1 MRRHF
6 IAAAALTLTALTIA
20 GCKSQ
25 QQKQQESLAA
35 LQAKYNTMLNQ
46 YSSDCTGLGLDR
58 NNAPRVAK
66 CNAEEAQMKS
76 VEDQIKALSAQVAT
90 H

>member
-1 MRRHF
+1 MRRRL
-6 IAAAALTLTALTIA
+6 IAAVLTLTALTIA

-25 QQKQQESLAA
+25 QQKQQDSLAA

-58 NNAPRVAK
+58 NDAPRIAK
-66 CNAEEAQMKS
+66 CNAEEAQMKP
-76 VEDQIKALSAQVAT
+76 VEDQIKALSAQAAT